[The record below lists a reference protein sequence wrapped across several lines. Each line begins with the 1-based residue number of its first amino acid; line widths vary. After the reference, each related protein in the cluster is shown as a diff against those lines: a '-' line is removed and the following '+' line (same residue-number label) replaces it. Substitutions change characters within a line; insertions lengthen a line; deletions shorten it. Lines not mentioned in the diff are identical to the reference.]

1 MAYLITPVPPE
12 AVTVMIPLAA
22 PLHVTGVT
30 TVLAVTGNKGS
41 VIVTTPVEITLQS

>member
-22 PLHVTGVT
+22 PLQVTGVT
-30 TVLAVTGNKGS
+30 TVLAETGNKGS
-41 VIVTTPVEITLQS
+41 VIVTTPVEVTVQS